1 MITYQ
6 LGLPDSLRMEAALLY
21 DEAFRQKLA
30 PIIRDTDRREKF
42 LADNCNPQRAWVA
55 LEDEKPDGQKLAGLA
70 GFHAEGQGFIGGE
83 GGGILSQLGWI
94 RGAWA
99 LGWFALLERKPAPG
113 ELLMDGIS
121 VASSMRG
128 HGIGGTLLDRLTEYA
143 VAQGLTHL
151 RLDVVDT
158 NPAARRLYERKG
170 FVATKTESAPFLRP
184 IMGFGASTTMIR
196 RIVD

>member
-6 LGLPDSLRMEAALLY
+6 LGLPDPLRMEAARLY
-21 DEAFRQKLA
+21 DEAFRQKLS
-30 PIIRDTDRREKF
+30 PIIPDTARRVKF
-42 LADNCNPQRAWVA
+42 LADNCNPHRAWVA
-55 LEDEKPDGQKLAGLA
+55 LDDGKPQGEKLAGLA
-70 GFHAEGQGFIGGE
+70 GFHADGQGFIGGE
-83 GGGILSQLGWI
+83 VRSILAQLGWL

-99 LGWFALLERKPAPG
+99 LGWFALLERKPVPG

-121 VASSMRG
+121 VATSMRG
-128 HGIGGTLLDRLTEYA
+128 QGIGGTLLDRLTEYA

-158 NPAARRLYERKG
+158 NPGAKRLYERKG

-196 RIVD
+196 RVGD